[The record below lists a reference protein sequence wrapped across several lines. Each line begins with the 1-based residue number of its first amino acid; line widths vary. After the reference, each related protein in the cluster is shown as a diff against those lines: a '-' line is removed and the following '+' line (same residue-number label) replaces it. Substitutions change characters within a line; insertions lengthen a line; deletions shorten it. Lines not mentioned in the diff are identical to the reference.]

1 MGMQD
6 MEVGLRAG
14 EGDVKQSPLRFDLG
28 VEFGRQVRWDFVR
41 QTRPPRRNSLPTASG
56 RSRQQ
61 VRGGFRTE
69 VHRKLCRM
77 RKPDAQ
83 NRGAVPIVP
92 IAGIVGPRRLELFN
106 FLSLHDMPHLRKD
119 LRMEFG
125 GNAPHSS
132 SKKSVGWYFANAGLA
147 CVLLFAGYE
156 FSEVIRSSNRVAPK
170 ALKPIS
176 QTKRVRDRNNPPI
189 LPLLSLEHRPFV
201 GAKSKPAQ
209 SAGVRPTGL
218 MTPVTHWSYGRP
230 FDDMP
235 VMSPQPLPHPWSG
248 SRNQITQV
256 ADSNGFEVLPPQMA
270 NQLEAPSPNG
280 DPSMWGPQNGW
291 SQSQGAALPP
301 SGPPPQFVP
310 NHPMMRPPGAALIGA
325 EERRLSFQFQS
336 APWEAVL
343 RYFATQNGMSLQMGQ
358 VPPGTFSYFDQAQF
372 TPTEVIDILN
382 DSLLSLGF
390 VLIRSQRH
398 LVVAST
404 KSELPDQMIP
414 FVSSEDLPRLGRH
427 QLASISIPI
436 QAVQAPQAAQEVEKL
451 LSPLGTVKPLSSSRR
466 LLVRDTGSSLRR
478 LWSLLADVPDEA
490 LNQTFVVVRLKN
502 TPAEEVARAISE
514 FLSSRPGAAM
524 APQAAGGH
532 NGQPVPRSNGY
543 AGSQAPIVV
552 AERTTNCLLI
562 RGSAS
567 DVAEIQSIVCELD
580 RTPSQV
586 VIQALLVE
594 VELGDTDEFGA
605 ELGIQ
610 DSVLFNRSVI
620 DKVLTVTETATSP
633 GGNQTT
639 NQKIISQTANPGF
652 HFNNQPLG
660 NNIAASPGT
669 LGSQG
674 LSSLG
679 VGRVNGDLGFGGL
692 VLSASN
698 ESISILLRALQARYK
713 TDILSRPQIRTL
725 DNHEAMIQIGRQVP
739 VVDGVAITA
748 VGSANPVVRQDKA
761 GLILKVTPRIS
772 PDGMVLIDV
781 NAEKSAYQLAP
792 GTGVP
797 IFTDATNGNVIE
809 APVKDITTAVTTV
822 SMRTGQT
829 VVLGG
834 MITNDMIHVERKV
847 PLLGDIPYLGAL
859 FKYRLDQNTRKE
871 LLIFLT
877 PHIIYD
883 EQQSEEHKRVES
895 ARINTSWE
903 MAESIH
909 GPIFNPPSASF
920 VPQGSINGRPQVFA
934 SPPKNGPAQG
944 MMAAPYEASNP
955 PQPTPNFNPP
965 PVYEQG
971 PPPAASGS
979 HRYQQYG
986 PPQRMDATVSPQ
998 SPTPAA
1004 DLNQQSAKPKR
1015 SWMPFASRRAVN
1027 DVNRSSTD
1035 RSPYAEPSSR
1045 VTPASGTRNW

>member
-1 MGMQD
+1 MQ
-6 MEVGLRAG
+6 
-14 EGDVKQSPLRFDLG
+14 KS
-28 VEFGRQVRWDFVR
+28 
-41 QTRPPRRNSLPTASG
+41 
-56 RSRQQ
+56 
-61 VRGGFRTE
+61 
-69 VHRKLCRM
+69 
-77 RKPDAQ
+77 DAQ
-83 NRGAVPIVP
+83 IRGTVSIVS
-92 IAGIVGPRRLELFN
+92 IAGIVSPRRLELFN
-106 FLSLHDMPHLRKD
+106 FLSLHDMSHPRKD
-119 LRMEFG
+119 LRLKLG
-125 GNAPHSS
+125 GSVPLSW
-132 SKKSVGWYFANAGLA
+132 SKISVRWYLATAGLA

-156 FSEVIRSSNRVAPK
+156 LSEVIRSSNPVVPK
-170 ALKPIS
+170 ASKSIG
-176 QTKRVRDRNNPPI
+176 QTKRVRDRNKQPS

-201 GAKSKPAQ
+201 EAKPKPAQ

-218 MTPVTHWSYGRP
+218 VTPVTHWSYGRP
-230 FDDMP
+230 FDDWP
-235 VMSPQPLPHPWSG
+235 VMPPQPLPAPWSG
-248 SRNQITQV
+248 SRNQITQM
-256 ADSNGFEVLPPQMA
+256 AAPNGFETRPQQMA
-270 NQLEAPSPNG
+270 YQLQGASPNG
-280 DPSMWGPQNGW
+280 DPSMSGLQNDGA
-291 SQSQGAALPP
+291 QSPGAALPP
-301 SGPPPQFVP
+301 SGPPPQLAP
-310 NHPMMRPPGAALIGA
+310 NPSTMRPPEPTPIGA

-336 APWEAVL
+336 APWEVVL
-343 RYFATQNGMSLQMGQ
+343 RYFATQNGMSLQMGEA
-358 VPPGTFSYFDQAQF
+358 PPGTFSYFDQAQF
-372 TPTEVIDILN
+372 TPTEAIDILN
-382 DSLLSLGF
+382 DSLLPLGF

-398 LVVAST
+398 LVVVST

-427 QLASISIPI
+427 QLASIAIPI
-436 QAVQAPQAAQEVEKL
+436 QAAQAPQAAQEVEKL
-451 LSPLGTVKPLSSSRR
+451 LSPLGAVKPLSSSRR
-466 LLVRDTGSSLRR
+466 LLVRDTGASLRR

-514 FLSSRPGAAM
+514 FLSSRQGAAM
-524 APQAAGGH
+524 APQAASVP
-532 NGQPVPRSNGY
+532 NGQPAPRSNGS
-543 AGSQAPIVV
+543 AGSQAQVVV
-552 AERTTNCLLI
+552 AERATNCLLI
-562 RGSAS
+562 RGSAR

-605 ELGIQ
+605 ELGLQ

-620 DKVLTVTETATSP
+620 DKVLTVTETATSV

-652 HFNNQPLG
+652 QFNNQPLG
-660 NNIAASPGT
+660 NNITASPAT

-698 ESISILLRALQARYK
+698 ESISILLRALKARYK
-713 TDILSRPQIRTL
+713 TEILSRPQIRAL

-739 VVDGVAITA
+739 VIDGVSITA
-748 VGSANPVVRQDKA
+748 VGSANPIVRQDKA

-781 NAEKSAYQLAP
+781 NAEKSHYQLAP

-809 APVKDITTAVTTV
+809 APVKDITTAVTSV

-834 MITNDMIHVERKV
+834 MITNDTIDAERKV
-847 PLLGDIPYLGAL
+847 PFLGDIPYLGML
-859 FKYRLDQNTRKE
+859 FKYRLDKHTRKE

-883 EQQSEEHKRVES
+883 EEQSEEHKRVES

-903 MAESIH
+903 TAESIY
-909 GPIFNPPSASF
+909 GPIFKPSSASF
-920 VPQGSINGRPQVFA
+920 VPTNSINGQPQVFA
-934 SPPKNGPAQG
+934 SPPQNGPAQG
-944 MMAAPYEASNP
+944 MMAAPYEASSP
-955 PQPTPNFNPP
+955 PPNFNPP

-971 PPPAASGS
+971 APPAPSDS
-979 HRYQQYG
+979 RRYPQSG
-986 PPQRMDATVSPQ
+986 PPQKMDAPLSPQ

-1004 DLNQQSAKPKR
+1004 DSNQQSATPKR
-1015 SWMPFASRRAVN
+1015 NWMPFANRRAVN
-1027 DVNRSSTD
+1027 DANRSSTD
-1035 RSPYAEPSSR
+1035 RFPSAEPSSR